1 MRLRLALL
9 LFAVSGLFG
18 TAAHAQRADAREA
31 LGAATRS
38 FFDGDVR
45 AARIQLLNATKAD
58 PGWALP
64 HALQARVYLAL
75 GDGEAAEAELGRAV
89 ASGMKPDRLSHLLAE
104 AHLLQGQP
112 QKALAEAALPLASS
126 VSRAYATRIAGRAA
140 MALGDFEG
148 AARAFDAALAMTPRS
163 AALWA
168 DIGRFRL
175 VSGNIGGAVVATQ
188 TALQIN
194 PRNVDAIM
202 LMGQLVRGQYGL
214 LAAIPWYDKVL
225 EIDPNNLAALGEA
238 AATLGDAGR
247 AGEMLALTRRM
258 LEVDPGNARAY
269 YLQAVMAA
277 RAGNAELSRS
287 LVYRVRGRMDDV
299 PGMMLLQSVLEM
311 TGGSAEQAALKLERL
326 VKLQPANLT
335 ARRLWGAALWQSG
348 DNAGAVVALEPLTRR
363 SDADSYSLTLIG
375 RALEAVGNREA
386 AAGFLDRAAQPY
398 RGEPGA
404 FDLPDPA
411 RGTGPDRADVLIPRI
426 ARAVGSGQAGS
437 VLAEAERL
445 RNANP
450 GAPAAH
456 VVVGDV
462 LMALGRPADAAEA
475 YRAAANI
482 AFTEATALRLVAA
495 LQKAGRADAAIR
507 VLDLYLSQN
516 PRSVPALA
524 LAGDHFLAVGDWAR
538 AVDTLEKLRYRI
550 GNRDAAL
557 LASLGW
563 ASFNVGD
570 AERATAYAQ
579 AAYAIAPRNPAV
591 ANAAGWILFKTGTDK
606 AQGLALL
613 RKAVGIAPDKPGL
626 RFQFAQALA
635 ETGDRRR
642 AKAELQAALAD
653 PGFTERK
660 QAAVLLAKL

>member
-1 MRLRLALL
+1 MRLRLAFLCL
-9 LFAVSGLFG
+9 SMLCG
-18 TAAHAQRADAREA
+18 TPARAERADAREA
-31 LGAATRS
+31 LGAGTRS
-38 FFDGDVR
+38 FFAGDVR
-45 AARIQLLNATKAD
+45 AARIELLNATKAD

-75 GDGEAAEAELGRAV
+75 GDGKAAEAELGRAV
-89 ASGMKPDRLSHLLAE
+89 ASGMSADRLSHLFAE

-112 QKALAEAALPLASS
+112 EKALAEAALPLASP

-148 AARAFDAALAMTPRS
+148 AARAFDAALAATPRS

-175 VSGNIGGAVVATQ
+175 VSGNVGGAVAATQ
-188 TALQIN
+188 AALQIN
-194 PRNVDAIM
+194 PRNLEAMM

-225 EIDPNNLAALGEA
+225 EIDPNNLTALGEA

-258 LEVDPGNARAY
+258 LEIDPGNARAY
-269 YLQAVMAA
+269 YLQAAMAA
-277 RAGNAELSRS
+277 RAGNAELARS
-287 LVYRVRGRMDDV
+287 LVYRVGGRMDDV
-299 PGMMLLQSVLEM
+299 PGMMLLQAVLEM
-311 TGGSAEQAALKLERL
+311 TGGSAEQAALKLERI
-326 VKLQPANLT
+326 VRMQPGNLT
-335 ARRLWGAALWQSG
+335 ARRLWGAALWQAG
-348 DNAGAVVALEPLTRR
+348 DNVGAISALEPLARR
-363 SDADSYSLTLIG
+363 GDADSYSLTLIG
-375 RALEAVGNREA
+375 RALEAAGNREA

-398 RGEPGA
+398 RGDPGM
-404 FDLPDPA
+404 FDLPDPVHP
-411 RGTGPDRADVLIPRI
+411 TGPDGADVVIPRI
-426 ARAVGSGQAGS
+426 ARAVAAGQAASALGD
-437 VLAEAERL
+437 AERL
-445 RNANP
+445 RNANS

-456 VVVGDV
+456 LAVGDV
-462 LMALGRPADAAEA
+462 LMVLGRPADAAEA

-482 AFTEATALRLVAA
+482 VFNEATAMRLVAA
-495 LQKAGRADAAIR
+495 LQKGGRADAAIR

-524 LAGDHFLAVGDWAR
+524 LAGDHFLAAGDWAR
-538 AVDTLEKLRYRI
+538 AIDTLEKLRYRI

-557 LASLGW
+557 LASLAW
-563 ASFNVGD
+563 ASFNAGD
-570 AERATAYAQ
+570 PERATAYAQ
-579 AAYAIAPRNPAV
+579 SAYSTAPRNPAI
-591 ANAAGWILFKTGTDK
+591 ANATGWILFKTGTDR

-635 ETGDRRR
+635 ETGDKRR
-642 AKAELQAALAD
+642 ARAELRAALAD
-653 PGFTERK
+653 PGFTERR
-660 QAAVLLAKL
+660 QAAALLAKL